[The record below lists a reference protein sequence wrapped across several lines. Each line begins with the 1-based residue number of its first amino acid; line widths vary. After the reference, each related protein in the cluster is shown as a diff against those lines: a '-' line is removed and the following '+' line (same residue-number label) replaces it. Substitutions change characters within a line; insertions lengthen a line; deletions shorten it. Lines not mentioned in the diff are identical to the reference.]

1 MDEKLKTEVEKTLI
15 NAMMMV
21 VNRVCLSTYQE
32 ESLIARMGSYEEKG
46 DKALTR
52 LLQDAIKLY
61 KKNVREMARK

>member
-1 MDEKLKTEVEKTLI
+1 MDEKRKITVKEALI
-15 NAMMMV
+15 DAMMTV
-21 VNRVCLSTYQE
+21 LNGVCLSTYQE